1 VTIKFAGNDMPG
13 LFTANT
19 NIPTNNG
26 KIFDLDEALL
36 IVDGDREL
44 FQEIAQTYIE
54 SYRAELA
61 TIQKAI
67 DLPDPAGLRA
77 ASHHFK
83 GSLSALA
90 AGPALEAVMRLE
102 DMGRRADFGS
112 AAAVYASLS
121 QQAQALAAALGG
133 VS

>member
-1 VTIKFAGNDMPG
+1 MPG
-13 LFTANT
+13 SFNANT
-19 NIPTNNG
+19 NVLAKNG
-26 KIFDLDEALL
+26 KVFDLDEALL

-44 FQEIAQTYIE
+44 FQEIAQTYIDN
-54 SYRAELA
+54 YRTELA

-67 DLPDPAGLRA
+67 DLPDPAELRA

-102 DMGRRADFGS
+102 DMGRRADLGT
-112 AAAVYASLS
+112 AATVYASLS

-133 VS
+133 IS